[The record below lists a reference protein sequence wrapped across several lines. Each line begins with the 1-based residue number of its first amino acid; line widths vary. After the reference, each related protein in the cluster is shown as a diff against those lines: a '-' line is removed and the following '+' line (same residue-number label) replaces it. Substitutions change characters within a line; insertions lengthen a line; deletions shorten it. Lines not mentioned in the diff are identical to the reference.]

1 MKRSLLCLFVGHFSH
16 FRCEHNPEEE
26 DSKPPAIDTRAAAAA
41 SSAGTSASG
50 GALAIMS
57 SRSTGTVD
65 ASARA
70 LLSTSLIRMTDGLPR
85 RELKLIIAEAEQCE
99 KALQEEIDILNK
111 ALEVERRKTKKKKNT
126 TTEATGSTIGGEDRK
141 GQKEEDGDVKMD
153 DKTEAAINTMV
164 ESEITPPDQ
173 FWTLSALLGRL
184 RHDLTTPL
192 PPQSQIPFAR
202 EQNGL
207 GPLEA
212 QLARKIPPYLK
223 KKRGSLLNQQQTTFA
238 TSTGTASAA
247 GGSGSGTT
255 TPAGSGRST
264 PVSGAVGG
272 GRDNATSSS
281 SVEISQFQRLLD
293 IEDHPVY
300 TREHNNPDQLISLWK
315 KISMHKSSLVFRKPV
330 NPKEAPG
337 YTDRI
342 MFPMDLSV
350 MRKLILARTMKSYK
364 DFSQRVAL
372 ISHNCVKYNGRE
384 SDYALVAREF
394 ESVCSEF
401 IWIAVQDEIAE
412 GATAAGLSSAAI
424 SAPAAAAA
432 AAAATLATKS
442 TFSEN
447 AASSEKNVDTSEK
460 PPPSSAAAAA
470 TTATA
475 GGGSSDKDTAT
486 ADGTDN
492 TDKKRKHDEVV
503 AAAGTDD
510 KDQEKE
516 PPAKESKKTSD

>member
-1 MKRSLLCLFVGHFSH
+1 MEVVTGSMNDGVPGGGKKGDK
-16 FRCEHNPEEE
+16 EQNPEQEE
-26 DSKPPAIDTRAAAAA
+26 DSKPPAIDTSVADTITSPSAGAMA
-41 SSAGTSASG
+41 SSSQ
-50 GALAIMS
+50 
-57 SRSTGTVD
+57 STGTED
-65 ASARA
+65 ASSRA
-70 LLSTSLIRMTDGLPR
+70 LLSNSLIRMTDGLPR
-85 RELKLIIAEAEQCE
+85 RELKLIIAEAEECE
-99 KALQEEIDILNK
+99 KALQGEIDMLNR
-111 ALEVERRKTKKKKNT
+111 ALEVERRKTKNNKKKA
-126 TTEATGSTIGGEDRK
+126 TTESNSSSTTGGNDKQEGTNADEG
-141 GQKEEDGDVKMD
+141 VVMD
-153 DKTEAAINTMV
+153 DKTEAAVNTMIN
-164 ESEITPPDQ
+164 SEITPPDQ

-192 PPQSQIPFAR
+192 PPQSQIPLTR

-223 KKRGSLLNQQQTTFA
+223 KKRGSLLNQQTTFVP
-238 TSTGTASAA
+238 STGTASA
-247 GGSGSGTT
+247 GGSRSGTT
-255 TPAGSGRST
+255 TPSGSGRST

-272 GRDNATSSS
+272 GGNNSTASST
-281 SVEISQFQRLLD
+281 VEISQFQRLLD
-293 IEDHPVY
+293 IDDHPVY
-300 TREHNNPDQLISLWK
+300 TREHNNPDQLMSLWK

-350 MRKLILARTMKSYK
+350 MRKLILARTVKSYK

-412 GATAAGLSSAAI
+412 GATAAGVSSAAI
-424 SAPAAAAA
+424 SAPVAAAAS
-432 AAAATLATKS
+432 ATLATKLATAETSASMEKKDS
-442 TFSEN
+442 TSQKSPSQFS
-447 AASSEKNVDTSEK
+447 VT
-460 PPPSSAAAAA
+460 AAA

-475 GGGSSDKDTAT
+475 GGESSEKDTT
-486 ADGTDN
+486 ASTANGTDN
-492 TDKKRKHDEVV
+492 TDKKRKHDEV
-503 AAAGTDD
+503 AAVGTTDD
-510 KDQEKE
+510 DQEKE
-516 PPAKESKKTSD
+516 PPAKEAKKNSG